1 MTNTVTPISQD
12 ENRLE
17 AASRWVLK
25 IDEGLSSSDKARLKA
40 WLAEEPRH
48 TALLLEVAEAWDKVD
63 SLSRLAEVFPLSNN
77 GLASTRPAVS
87 ARSRVLAPRV
97 WAAAAS
103 VVIAITAGLVAFT
116 DVTLPG
122 LERSRAP
129 VALAATYE
137 TAIGEQKTVLL
148 PDGTE
153 VVLNTDSALRVAY
166 ARDARVLNL
175 LRGELHVDVAEDP
188 ARPLSVIA
196 GNKIVQALGTEFS
209 VQITDEQ
216 HVEVLVTEGK
226 VVVGVQP
233 ARIRSVEEETPGS
246 VFVPPVLAQTNSNTV
261 DAGEALVLGVPDEI
275 VTPVTADQIEVELS
289 WKEGRLIFRS
299 EPLAEALAEVERYT
313 TVEFVLLDDELK
325 SETLSGRFRAGDVD
339 TLLALLEANFQIGH
353 EFDGDDRVL
362 LSSL

>member
-1 MTNTVTPISQD
+1 MTSTVTPISRD
-12 ENRLE
+12 EDRLE

-25 IDEGLSSSDKARLKA
+25 IDGGLSSSDEARLKA

-48 TALLLEVAEAWDKVD
+48 TEVLLEVAEAWDKVD
-63 SLSRLAEVFPLSNN
+63 SLSRLAEVFPLSEN
-77 GLASTRPAVS
+77 GPEPARPALWG
-87 ARSRVLAPRV
+87 RPRVLTPHV

-103 VVIAITAGLVAFT
+103 ALVAVMVGFVVLT
-116 DVTLPG
+116 DVALPG

-129 VALAATYE
+129 AAVAATYE
-137 TAIGEQKTVLL
+137 TAVGEQKTVLL

-153 VVLNTDSALRVAY
+153 VVLNTDTALRVAY
-166 ARDARVLNL
+166 SRDARVLNL
-175 LRGELHVDVAEDP
+175 LRGELHVDVAEDL

-196 GNKIVQALGTEFS
+196 GDKIVQALGTEFS

-233 ARIRSVEEETPGS
+233 ARIRTTLEETELPM
-246 VFVPPVLAQTNSNTV
+246 FVPPVLAQTETNTV
-261 DAGEALVLGVPDEI
+261 DAGEALLLGAPNEV
-275 VTPVTADQIEVELS
+275 VTPVTADEIEVELS
-289 WKEGRLIFRS
+289 WKDGRLIFRS

-313 TVEFVLLDDELK
+313 TVEFVLLDDELR
-325 SETLSGRFRAGDVD
+325 SQTLSGRFRAGDID

>member
-1 MTNTVTPISQD
+1 MTSKVIPISQD
-12 ENRLE
+12 EDRLE
-17 AASRWVLK
+17 TASRWVLK
-25 IDEGLSSSDKARLKA
+25 IDEGLSGNDEADLKA

-48 TALLLEVAEAWDKVD
+48 TAVLLEVAEAWDKLD
-63 SLSRLAEVFPLSNN
+63 SLSRLAELFPLQ
-77 GLASTRPAVS
+77 ADTPRPAQPELLP
-87 ARSRVLAPRV
+87 RPRVMTPRV
-97 WAAAAS
+97 WVAAAS
-103 VVIAITAGLVAFT
+103 LLVVISAALMVFN
-116 DVTLPG
+116 DLSLPG
-122 LERSRAP
+122 LERSRFPAT
-129 VALAATYE
+129 VTATYE

-153 VVLNTDSALRVAY
+153 MVLNTDTILRVAY
-166 ARDARVLNL
+166 SRDARVLHL
-175 LRGELHVDVAEDP
+175 TRGELHVDVAEDR

-196 GNKIVQALGTEFS
+196 GDKIVQALGTEFS

-233 ARIRSVEEETPGS
+233 ARIQTMPEDLEPP
-246 VFVPPVLAQTNSNTV
+246 VFVPPVLAQTETNTV
-261 DAGEALVLGVPDEI
+261 DAGEALVLGLPEEA
-275 VTPVTADQIEVELS
+275 VTQVTADEIEVELS

-313 TVEFVLLDDELK
+313 TVEFVLLDDELRYQ
-325 SETLSGRFRAGDVD
+325 TLSGRFRAGDVD

>member
-1 MTNTVTPISQD
+1 MTSSLTPISRD
-12 ENRLE
+12 EDRLE

-25 IDEGLSSSDKARLKA
+25 IDERLSADDEAALKA

-48 TALLLEVAEAWDKVD
+48 TATLLEVAEAWDKLD
-63 SLSRLAEVFPLSNN
+63 SLSRLAELFPLQ
-77 GLASTRPAVS
+77 AETPQPARPALWL
-87 ARSRVLAPRV
+87 RPRV

-103 VVIAITAGLVAFT
+103 VLVVISAALVALT
-116 DVTLPG
+116 NMSLPG
-122 LERSRAP
+122 LDRPPTPAT
-129 VALAATYE
+129 VAATYA

-153 VVLNTDSALRVAY
+153 VVLNTDTALRVAY
-166 ARDARVLNL
+166 SRDARVLRL
-175 LRGELHVDVAEDP
+175 TRGELHVDVAEDFT
-188 ARPLSVIA
+188 RPLSVIA
-196 GNKIVQALGTEFS
+196 GDKIVQALGTEFS

-233 ARIRSVEEETPGS
+233 ARIRTIPEETEPS
-246 VFVPPVLAQTNSNTV
+246 VFVPPVLARTEANTV
-261 DAGEALVLGVPDEI
+261 DAGEALLLGVPDET
-275 VTPVTADQIEVELS
+275 VVPVSADEIEVELS

-313 TVEFVLLDDELK
+313 TVEFVIVDEALMTQ
-325 SETLSGRFRAGDVD
+325 TLSGRFRAGDVD

>member
-1 MTNTVTPISQD
+1 MTSKVTPISQD
-12 ENRLE
+12 EDRLE
-17 AASRWVLK
+17 AASRWVLA
-25 IDEGLSSSDKARLKA
+25 IDEGLSGNDEADLKA

-48 TALLLEVAEAWDKVD
+48 TAVLLEVAEAWDKLD
-63 SLSRLAEVFPLSNN
+63 SLSRLAELFPLQADTPQPARRA
-77 GLASTRPAVS
+77 LWLRP
-87 ARSRVLAPRV
+87 RI

-103 VVIAITAGLVAFT
+103 VLVTVSAALMVFT
-116 DVTLPG
+116 DVNLPG
-122 LERSRAP
+122 LDRFRA
-129 VALAATYE
+129 AATLAATYE

-153 VVLNTDSALRVAY
+153 MVLNTDTILRVAY
-166 ARDARVLNL
+166 SRDARVLHL
-175 LRGELHVDVAEDP
+175 TRGELHVNVAEDR

-196 GNKIVQALGTEFS
+196 GDKIVQAIGTEFT

-233 ARIRSVEEETPGS
+233 ARVPDAPADIEPPE
-246 VFVPPVLAQTNSNTV
+246 FVPPILAQTDSNTV
-261 DAGEALVLGVPDEI
+261 DAGEAVLLGVPDEA
-275 VTPVTADQIEVELS
+275 VTPITADEIEVELS

-299 EPLAEALAEVERYT
+299 KPLAEALAEVERYT
-313 TVEFVLLDDELK
+313 TVEFVLLDDDLRTQ
-325 SETLSGRFRAGDVD
+325 TLSGRFRAGDVD
-339 TLLALLEANFQIGH
+339 TLLALLEANFRIGH